1 MTADE
6 VERLR
11 AELEELKSGGR
22 RLVREEMA
30 KAMSYGD
37 FRENA
42 ELDEAK
48 RAHAMLEGRIVDLTQ
63 MLGRAEVVAPG
74 NGSCV
79 TVGATVVV
87 CDLETME
94 EDCLS
99 VGVSPASDPSGIP
112 VTADSPMGRALMGK
126 NVLDEVEV
134 QTPSGTRRYKIVS
147 LTW

>member
-6 VERLR
+6 IERLR
-11 AELEELKSGGR
+11 AELEELKSQGR
-22 RLVREEMA
+22 RRVREDMA

-48 RAHAMLEGRIVDLTQ
+48 RARAMVEGRIVDLTQ
-63 MLGRAEVVAPG
+63 ILGRAEVVAPG
-74 NGSCV
+74 NSSSV

-87 CDLETME
+87 CDLETTE
-94 EDCLS
+94 EACFS
-99 VGVSPASDPSGIP
+99 IGSSPESEPKGIA

-126 NVLDEVEV
+126 SVPDEIEVE
-134 QTPSGTRRYKIVS
+134 TPSGTRRYRIVS